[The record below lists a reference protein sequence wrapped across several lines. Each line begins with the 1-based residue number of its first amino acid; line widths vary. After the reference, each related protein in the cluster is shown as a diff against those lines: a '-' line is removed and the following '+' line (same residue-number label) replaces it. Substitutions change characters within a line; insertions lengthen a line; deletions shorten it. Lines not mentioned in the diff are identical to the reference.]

1 MKKEYYEEEGIIVSY
16 HLLNYLYNQFS
27 NGFTKDIKLKMED
40 LLNSLTNYMNH
51 DFDEIKKDIID
62 QKLYRKVI
70 FECEQNY

>member
-16 HLLNYLYNQFS
+16 HLLNYLYNQFK

-51 DFDEIKKDIID
+51 DFDEIKKDIIN
-62 QKLYRKVI
+62 QELYRKVT
-70 FECEQNY
+70 FETKKK